1 LETGLEPWKNGG
13 VKLLR
18 LNGIWPVLVLL
29 AGTLSLLYLW
39 FSLFPG
45 RVAPETWQYFSAGQ
59 VDLGRQYNKIQEPPS
74 SFYPPPFKVGEP
86 VLQNYAPDYY
96 GHGAAYVQNEDKGP
110 DNRKEPHS

>member
-1 LETGLEPWKNGG
+1 LE
-13 VKLLR
+13 VFKL
-18 LNGIWPVLVLL
+18 PDQTPKPKK
-29 AGTLSLLYLW
+29 AS
-39 FSLFPG
+39 
-45 RVAPETWQYFSAGQ
+45 
-59 VDLGRQYNKIQEPPS
+59 KIQEPPS